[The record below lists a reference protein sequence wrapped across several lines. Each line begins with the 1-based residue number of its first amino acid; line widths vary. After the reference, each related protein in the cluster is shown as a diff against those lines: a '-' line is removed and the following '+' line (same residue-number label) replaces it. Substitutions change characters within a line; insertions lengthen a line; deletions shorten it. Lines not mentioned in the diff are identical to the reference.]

1 MIDHDEI
8 ADLRKLRA
16 EAVRPMQ
23 LAYALGSRI
32 QCLRSACLMNSRQ
45 AMKELENIEAIQ
57 AKLTA
62 SLEEFK
68 GMAEGTLNNY
78 LGEEPGDD
86 R

>member
-1 MIDHDEI
+1 MIDHDEVT
-8 ADLRKLRA
+8 DLRKLRA

-57 AKLTA
+57 AKLMA
-62 SLEEFK
+62 SLEGFE

-78 LGEEPGDD
+78 LGERPSDD